1 MTKTKINK
9 KRLLAVASLAAVTAA
24 GGLMAG
30 IALASDKPAEIYQH
44 HVDNNKMFFAAADHD
59 AEVGKMILTAAERE
73 MIERVVAAEARGE
86 SFEGQA
92 AVAEVIYNRC
102 INRGQSV
109 EQVIWADKQFAYPY
123 GGEISQDTK
132 EAVAAVFDY
141 ELLNLDGAEYFHADY
156 VTPSWAADMQEVCRI
171 GGHIFYKGVE

>member
-1 MTKTKINK
+1 MRLNK
-9 KRLLAVASLAAVTAA
+9 KRCAAVAVVAAVAA
-24 GGLMAG
+24 GGGLAAG
-30 IALASDKPAEIYQH
+30 MALASDKPAAVKVVSERPY
-44 HVDNNKMFFAAADHD
+44 VV
-59 AEVGKMILTAAERE
+59 ELTMQKITLSDAERE

-141 ELLNLDGAEYFHADY
+141 ELLSLDGAEYFHADY
-156 VTPSWAADMQEVCRI
+156 VTPSWAEDFEEVCRI
-171 GGHIFYKGVE
+171 GGHIFYKGAE

>member
-9 KRLLAVASLAAVTAA
+9 KRLLAVAGLAAVTAA

-30 IALASDKPAEIYQH
+30 IALASDKPGYQ
-44 HVDNNKMFFAAADHD
+44 HVDNNKMFSVAAVQD

-73 MIERVVAAEARGE
+73 MVERVVAAEARGE

-102 INRGQSV
+102 INRCLSV
-109 EQVIWADKQFAYPY
+109 EEVIWADKQFAYPY

-141 ELLNLDGAEYFHADY
+141 EILSLDGAEYFHADY
-156 VTPSWAADMQEVCRI
+156 VLPSWAEDMEKVCQI
-171 GGHIFYKGVE
+171 GNHIFYKGVQ

>member
-1 MTKTKINK
+1 MMRLNK
-9 KRLLAVASLAAVTAA
+9 KRCAAVAVVAAMAA
-24 GGLMAG
+24 GGGLAAG
-30 IALASDKPAEIYQH
+30 IALASDKPSYQ
-44 HVDNNKMFFAAADHD
+44 HVDNSKMFSVAADQD

-102 INRGQSV
+102 MNRGQSV

-141 ELLNLDGAEYFHADY
+141 ELLSLDGAEYFHADY
-156 VTPSWAADMQEVCRI
+156 VLPSWAEDMEEVCRI
-171 GGHIFYKGVE
+171 GNHIFYKGVE

>member
-9 KRLLAVASLAAVTAA
+9 KRLLAVAGLAAVTAA
-24 GGLMAG
+24 GGLVAG
-30 IALASDKPAEIYQH
+30 IALASDKPSYQ
-44 HVDNNKMFFAAADHD
+44 HVDNNKMFSVAAVHD

-73 MIERVVAAEARGE
+73 MVERVVAAEARGE

-102 INRGQSV
+102 MNRGQSV
-109 EQVIWADKQFAYPY
+109 EQVIWADKQFAYLY

-156 VTPSWAADMQEVCRI
+156 VLPSWAEDMEEVCRI
-171 GGHIFYKGVE
+171 GNHIFYKGVQ

>member
-1 MTKTKINK
+1 MRLNK
-9 KRLLAVASLAAVTAA
+9 KRCAAVAVMAAVAA
-24 GGLMAG
+24 TGGLMAG
-30 IALASDKPAEIYQH
+30 IALASDKPGYQ
-44 HVDNNKMFFAAADHD
+44 HVDNNKMFSVAAVHD

-102 INRGQSV
+102 MNRGQSV

-156 VTPSWAADMQEVCRI
+156 VLPSWAEDMEEVCRI
-171 GGHIFYKGVE
+171 GNHIFYKGVQ

>member
-1 MTKTKINK
+1 MTKTRINK
-9 KRLLAVASLAAVTAA
+9 KRLIAVASLAAVTAT

-30 IALASDKPAEIYQH
+30 IALASDKPANVRLTSERPYAVELAMQKI
-44 HVDNNKMFFAAADHD
+44 
-59 AEVGKMILTAAERE
+59 ILSDAERE

-102 INRGQSV
+102 INRCLSV
-109 EQVIWADKQFAYPY
+109 EEVIWADKQFAYPY
-123 GGEISQDTK
+123 GGEISQDTR

-141 ELLNLDGAEYFHADY
+141 ELLNLGGAEYFHADY
-156 VTPSWAADMQEVCRI
+156 VTPSWADDFEEVCHI
-171 GGHIFYKGVE
+171 GGHIFYKAVK

>member
-1 MTKTKINK
+1 MTKTRINK
-9 KRLLAVASLAAVTAA
+9 KRLLAVAGLAAVTAA
-24 GGLMAG
+24 GGLVAG
-30 IALASDKPAEIYQH
+30 IALASDKPSYQ
-44 HVDNNKMFFAAADHD
+44 HVDNSKMFSVAAVQD
-59 AEVGKMILTAAERE
+59 AEAGKMILTAAERE

-102 INRGQSV
+102 MNRGQSV
-109 EQVIWADKQFAYPY
+109 EQVIWADKQFAHPY

-141 ELLNLDGAEYFHADY
+141 EILSLDGAEYFHADY
-156 VTPSWAADMQEVCRI
+156 VLPSWAADMQEVCQI
-171 GGHIFYKGVE
+171 GGHIFYKGVQ

>member
-9 KRLLAVASLAAVTAA
+9 KRLIAVSGLAAVAAA
-24 GGLMAG
+24 GGLIAG
-30 IALASDKPAEIYQH
+30 IALASDKPSYQ
-44 HVDNNKMFFAAADHD
+44 HVDNSKMFSVAAVHD
-59 AEVGKMILTAAERE
+59 AEIGKIILTDAERE
-73 MIERVVAAEARGE
+73 MIEMVVAAEARGE

-102 INRGQSV
+102 INRCLSV
-109 EQVIWADKQFAYPY
+109 EEVIWADKQFAHPY

-156 VTPSWAADMQEVCRI
+156 VTPYWAADMQEVCHI
-171 GGHIFYKGVE
+171 GNHIFYKGVQ

>member
-1 MTKTKINK
+1 MMRLNK
-9 KRLLAVASLAAVTAA
+9 KRCAAVLTLTAMA
-24 GGLMAG
+24 ATGGLMAG
-30 IALASDKPAEIYQH
+30 IALASDKPANVRLTSERPYAVELAMQKI
-44 HVDNNKMFFAAADHD
+44 
-59 AEVGKMILTAAERE
+59 ILSDAERE

-109 EQVIWADKQFAYPY
+109 EEVIWADKQFAYPY

-141 ELLNLDGAEYFHADY
+141 ELLSLDGAEYFHADY
-156 VTPSWAADMQEVCRI
+156 VMPSWAQDFEEVCHI

>member
-1 MTKTKINK
+1 MMRINK
-9 KRLLAVASLAAVTAA
+9 KRCAAVLALTAMAA

-30 IALASDKPAEIYQH
+30 IALASDKPSYQY
-44 HVDNNKMFFAAADHD
+44 VDNNKMFSVAAVQD
-59 AEVGKMILTAAERE
+59 AEAGKMILTAAERE

-141 ELLNLDGAEYFHADY
+141 ELLSLDGAEYFHADY
-156 VTPSWAADMQEVCRI
+156 VLPSWAEDMEKVCQI
-171 GGHIFYKGVE
+171 GGHIFYKGVQ

>member
-9 KRLLAVASLAAVTAA
+9 KRLIAVAGLAAVAAA
-24 GGLMAG
+24 GGLIAG
-30 IALASDKPAEIYQH
+30 IALASDKPSYQ
-44 HVDNNKMFFAAADHD
+44 HVDNNKMFLSAADQD

-73 MIERVVAAEARGE
+73 MVERVVAAEARGE

-102 INRGQSV
+102 MNRGQSV
-109 EQVIWADKQFAYPY
+109 EEVIWADKQFAYPY

-156 VTPSWAADMQEVCRI
+156 ATPYWAEDMEEVCHI
-171 GGHIFYKGVE
+171 GGHIFYKN

>member
-1 MTKTKINK
+1 MMRLNK
-9 KRLLAVASLAAVTAA
+9 KRCAAVLTLTAMAA

-30 IALASDKPAEIYQH
+30 IALASDKPSYQ
-44 HVDNNKMFFAAADHD
+44 HVDNKISSVVAVQD
-59 AEVGKMILTAAERE
+59 AEVGKIILTAAERE

-102 INRGQSV
+102 VNRGQSV
-109 EQVIWADKQFAYPY
+109 EQVIWADKQFAHPY

-141 ELLNLDGAEYFHADY
+141 ELLSLDGAEYFHADY
-156 VTPSWAADMQEVCRI
+156 VTPSWADDFEEVCRI
-171 GGHIFYKGVE
+171 GGHIFYKGVR

>member
-1 MTKTKINK
+1 MRLNK
-9 KRLLAVASLAAVTAA
+9 KRCAAVAVMAAVAA
-24 GGLMAG
+24 TGGLMAG
-30 IALASDKPAEIYQH
+30 IALASDKPSYQ
-44 HVDNNKMFFAAADHD
+44 HVDNNKMFSVAAVHD
-59 AEVGKMILTAAERE
+59 AEVGKMILTAEERE

-102 INRGQSV
+102 MNRGQSV
-109 EQVIWADKQFAYPY
+109 EQVIWADKQFAHPY

-141 ELLNLDGAEYFHADY
+141 ELLSLDGAEYFHADY
-156 VTPSWAADMQEVCRI
+156 VLPSWAEDMEEVCRI
-171 GGHIFYKGVE
+171 GNHIFYKGAE

>member
-1 MTKTKINK
+1 MTKTRINK

-30 IALASDKPAEIYQH
+30 IALASDKPSYQ
-44 HVDNNKMFFAAADHD
+44 HVDNSKIFSVAADQN
-59 AEVGKMILTAAERE
+59 AEAGKMILTAAERE

-102 INRGQSV
+102 VKRGQSV
-109 EQVIWADKQFAYPY
+109 EEVIWADKQFAYPY

-141 ELLNLDGAEYFHADY
+141 ELLSLDGAEYFHADY
-156 VTPSWAADMQEVCRI
+156 VLPSWAEDMEEVCRI
-171 GGHIFYKGVE
+171 GNHIFYKGVQ

>member
-1 MTKTKINK
+1 MMRLNK
-9 KRLLAVASLAAVTAA
+9 KRCAAVLTLTAMA
-24 GGLMAG
+24 ATGGLMAG
-30 IALASDKPAEIYQH
+30 IALASDKPANVRLTSERPYAVELAMQKI
-44 HVDNNKMFFAAADHD
+44 
-59 AEVGKMILTAAERE
+59 ILSDAERE

-156 VTPSWAADMQEVCRI
+156 VTPSWAEDFEEVCRI

>member
-9 KRLLAVASLAAVTAA
+9 KRLIAVTGLAAVAAA
-24 GGLMAG
+24 GGLIAG
-30 IALASDKPAEIYQH
+30 IALASDKPSYQ
-44 HVDNNKMFFAAADHD
+44 HVDNSKMFSVAADQD

-102 INRGQSV
+102 INRCLSV
-109 EQVIWADKQFAYPY
+109 EEVIWADKQFAYPY

-156 VTPSWAADMQEVCRI
+156 VTPYWAADMQEVCHI
-171 GGHIFYKGVE
+171 GGHIFYKN

>member
-1 MTKTKINK
+1 MMRLNK
-9 KRLLAVASLAAVTAA
+9 KRCAAVLTLTAMA
-24 GGLMAG
+24 ATGGLMAG
-30 IALASDKPAEIYQH
+30 IALASDKPANVRLTSERPYAVELAMQKI
-44 HVDNNKMFFAAADHD
+44 
-59 AEVGKMILTAAERE
+59 ILSDAERE

-109 EQVIWADKQFAYPY
+109 EEVIWADKQFAHPY

-156 VTPSWAADMQEVCRI
+156 VTPSWAQDMQEVCRI

>member
-1 MTKTKINK
+1 MRLNK
-9 KRLLAVASLAAVTAA
+9 KRCAAVAVMAAVAA
-24 GGLMAG
+24 TGGLMAG
-30 IALASDKPAEIYQH
+30 IALASDKPAAVKVVSERPY
-44 HVDNNKMFFAAADHD
+44 VV
-59 AEVGKMILTAAERE
+59 ELTMQKITLSDAERE

-102 INRGQSV
+102 INRCLSV
-109 EQVIWADKQFAYPY
+109 EEVIWADKQFAHPY

-141 ELLNLDGAEYFHADY
+141 ELLSLDGAEYFHADY
-156 VTPSWAADMQEVCRI
+156 VLPSWAEDMEEVCRI
-171 GGHIFYKGVE
+171 GNHIFYKGVQ

>member
-1 MTKTKINK
+1 MRLNK
-9 KRLLAVASLAAVTAA
+9 KRCAAVAVVAAVAA
-24 GGLMAG
+24 GGGLVAG
-30 IALASDKPAEIYQH
+30 IALASDKPSYQY
-44 HVDNNKMFFAAADHD
+44 VDNNKMFSVAADQD

-102 INRGQSV
+102 MNRGQSV

-156 VTPSWAADMQEVCRI
+156 VLPSWAEDMEEVCRI
-171 GGHIFYKGVE
+171 GNHIFYKGVQ

>member
-9 KRLLAVASLAAVTAA
+9 KRLIAVTGLAAVAA
-24 GGLMAG
+24 VCGLVAG
-30 IALASDKPAEIYQH
+30 IALASDKPANVRLTSERPYAVELAMQKI
-44 HVDNNKMFFAAADHD
+44 
-59 AEVGKMILTAAERE
+59 ILSDAERE

-102 INRGQSV
+102 MNRGQSV
-109 EQVIWADKQFAYPY
+109 EQVIWADKQFAHPY

-156 VTPSWAADMQEVCRI
+156 VTPYWAEDMEEVCRI
-171 GGHIFYKGVE
+171 GGHIFYKN

>member
-1 MTKTKINK
+1 MTKTRINK
-9 KRLLAVASLAAVTAA
+9 KRLLAVAGLAAVTAA
-24 GGLMAG
+24 GGLIAG
-30 IALASDKPAEIYQH
+30 IALASDKPSYQ
-44 HVDNNKMFFAAADHD
+44 HVDNNKMFFAAVDHD
-59 AEVGKMILTAAERE
+59 AEVGKMILTAEERE

-109 EQVIWADKQFAYPY
+109 EEVIWADKQFAYPY
-123 GGEISQDTK
+123 GWEISQDTK

-141 ELLNLDGAEYFHADY
+141 ELLSLDGAEYFHADY

-171 GGHIFYKGVE
+171 GNHIFYKGAE

>member
-1 MTKTKINK
+1 MTKTRINK
-9 KRLLAVASLAAVTAA
+9 KRLIAVASLAAVTAT

-30 IALASDKPAEIYQH
+30 IALASDKPAN
-44 HVDNNKMFFAAADHD
+44 VR
-59 AEVGKMILTAAERE
+59 LTSERPYAVELTMQKIMLSDAERE

-109 EQVIWADKQFAYPY
+109 EEVIWADKQFAYPY

-156 VTPSWAADMQEVCRI
+156 VTPSWAQDMQEVCRI
-171 GGHIFYKGVE
+171 GGHIFYKGAE

>member
-9 KRLLAVASLAAVTAA
+9 KRLLAVAGLAAVTAA

-30 IALASDKPAEIYQH
+30 IALASDKPSYQ
-44 HVDNNKMFFAAADHD
+44 HVDNSKIFSVAADQN
-59 AEVGKMILTAAERE
+59 AEAGKMILTAAERE

-102 INRGQSV
+102 VKRGQSV
-109 EQVIWADKQFAYPY
+109 EEVIWADKQFAYPY

-141 ELLNLDGAEYFHADY
+141 ELLSLDGAEYFHADY
-156 VTPSWAADMQEVCRI
+156 VLPSWAEDMEEVCRI
-171 GGHIFYKGVE
+171 GNHIFYKGVQ

>member
-1 MTKTKINK
+1 MRLNK
-9 KRLLAVASLAAVTAA
+9 KRCAAVAVVAAMAA
-24 GGLMAG
+24 GGGLAAG
-30 IALASDKPAEIYQH
+30 MALANDKPAAVKVVSERPY
-44 HVDNNKMFFAAADHD
+44 VV
-59 AEVGKMILTAAERE
+59 ELTMQKITLSDAERE

-102 INRGQSV
+102 MNRGQSV

-141 ELLNLDGAEYFHADY
+141 ELLSLDGAEYFHADY
-156 VTPSWAADMQEVCRI
+156 VLPSWAADMQEVCRI

>member
-1 MTKTKINK
+1 MRLNK
-9 KRLLAVASLAAVTAA
+9 KRCAAVLTLTAMA
-24 GGLMAG
+24 ATGGLMAG
-30 IALASDKPAEIYQH
+30 IALASDKPANVRLTSERPYAVELAMQKI
-44 HVDNNKMFFAAADHD
+44 
-59 AEVGKMILTAAERE
+59 ILSDAERE

-109 EQVIWADKQFAYPY
+109 EEVIWADKQFAHPY

-141 ELLNLDGAEYFHADY
+141 EQLNLDGAEYFHADY
-156 VTPSWAADMQEVCRI
+156 VTPSWADDMQEVCRI
-171 GGHIFYKGVE
+171 GGHIFYKGAER

>member
-1 MTKTKINK
+1 MTKTRINK
-9 KRLLAVASLAAVTAA
+9 KRLIAVASLAAVTAA

-30 IALASDKPAEIYQH
+30 IALASDKPASVKLVPDKPY
-44 HVDNNKMFFAAADHD
+44 AAEFDMQ
-59 AEVGKMILTAAERE
+59 KIILSDAERE

-102 INRGQSV
+102 INRCLSV

-132 EAVAAVFDY
+132 EAVASVFDY
-141 ELLNLDGAEYFHADY
+141 ELLSLDGAEYFHADY
-156 VTPSWAADMQEVCRI
+156 VTPYWAADMQEVCRI
-171 GGHIFYKGVE
+171 GGHIFYKGAE

>member
-1 MTKTKINK
+1 
-9 KRLLAVASLAAVTAA
+9 
-24 GGLMAG
+24 
-30 IALASDKPAEIYQH
+30 
-44 HVDNNKMFFAAADHD
+44 
-59 AEVGKMILTAAERE
+59 

-109 EQVIWADKQFAYPY
+109 EEVIWADKQFAYPY

-156 VTPSWAADMQEVCRI
+156 VLPSWTADMQEVCRI
-171 GGHIFYKGVE
+171 GGHIFYKN

>member
-1 MTKTKINK
+1 MMRLNK
-9 KRLLAVASLAAVTAA
+9 KRCAAVLALTAMAA
-24 GGLMAG
+24 GGGLAAG
-30 IALASDKPAEIYQH
+30 MALANDKPAAVKAVSERPYAVELTMQKI
-44 HVDNNKMFFAAADHD
+44 
-59 AEVGKMILTAAERE
+59 ILSDAERE

-102 INRGQSV
+102 INRCLSV

-141 ELLNLDGAEYFHADY
+141 ELLSLDGAEYFHADY

-171 GGHIFYKGVE
+171 GGHIFYKGVQ

>member
-9 KRLLAVASLAAVTAA
+9 KRLIAVASLAAVTAA

-30 IALASDKPAEIYQH
+30 IALASDKPSYQ
-44 HVDNNKMFFAAADHD
+44 HVDNKISSVVADHD
-59 AEVGKMILTAAERE
+59 AEAGKMILTAAERE

-102 INRGQSV
+102 VNRGQSV

-123 GGEISQDTK
+123 GGDISQDTK

-141 ELLNLDGAEYFHADY
+141 EILSLGGAEYFHADY
-156 VTPSWAADMQEVCRI
+156 VTPSWAQNMQEVCRI
-171 GGHIFYKGVE
+171 GNHIFYKGVEDD

>member
-1 MTKTKINK
+1 MTKTRINK

-44 HVDNNKMFFAAADHD
+44 HVDNNKMFFVAADQD
-59 AEVGKMILTAAERE
+59 DEAGKMILTAAERE

-141 ELLNLDGAEYFHADY
+141 EILSLGGAEYFHADY
-156 VTPSWAADMQEVCRI
+156 VTPSWADDMQEVCRI
-171 GGHIFYKGVE
+171 GGHIFYKGVQ

>member
-9 KRLLAVASLAAVTAA
+9 KRLIAVSGLAAVAVA
-24 GGLMAG
+24 GGLVAG
-30 IALASDKPAEIYQH
+30 IALASDKPAAVKAVSERPYAVELTMQKI
-44 HVDNNKMFFAAADHD
+44 
-59 AEVGKMILTAAERE
+59 ILSDAERE

-102 INRGQSV
+102 INRCLSV
-109 EQVIWADKQFAYPY
+109 EEVVWADKQFAHPY

-156 VTPSWAADMQEVCRI
+156 VTPYWAEDMTEVCRI
-171 GGHIFYKGVE
+171 GGHIFYKN

>member
-1 MTKTKINK
+1 
-9 KRLLAVASLAAVTAA
+9 
-24 GGLMAG
+24 MAG

-44 HVDNNKMFFAAADHD
+44 DVDNNKMFAADHD

-156 VTPSWAADMQEVCRI
+156 VTPSWAEDMEEVCRI
-171 GGHIFYKGVE
+171 GNHIFYKGAE

>member
-9 KRLLAVASLAAVTAA
+9 KRLIAVSGLAAVAA
-24 GGLMAG
+24 VCGLMAG
-30 IALASDKPAEIYQH
+30 IALASDKPAAIKAVSARPYAVELAMQKI
-44 HVDNNKMFFAAADHD
+44 
-59 AEVGKMILTAAERE
+59 ILSDAERE

-102 INRGQSV
+102 MNRGQSV
-109 EQVIWADKQFAYPY
+109 EQVIWADKQFAHPY

-156 VTPSWAADMQEVCRI
+156 VTPSWADDFEEVCHI
-171 GGHIFYKGVE
+171 GGHIFYKN

>member
-1 MTKTKINK
+1 MTKTRINK
-9 KRLLAVASLAAVTAA
+9 KRLIAVASLAAVTAT

-30 IALASDKPAEIYQH
+30 MALASDKPASVKLISDKPYAVELAMQKI
-44 HVDNNKMFFAAADHD
+44 
-59 AEVGKMILTAAERE
+59 ILSDAERE

-123 GGEISQDTK
+123 GGAISQDTK

-141 ELLNLDGAEYFHADY
+141 ELLSLDGAEYFHADY
-156 VTPSWAADMQEVCRI
+156 VTPSWAQDMQEVCRI
-171 GGHIFYKGVE
+171 GGHIFYKGAEK

>member
-9 KRLLAVASLAAVTAA
+9 KRLIAVTGLAAVAA
-24 GGLMAG
+24 VCGLVAG
-30 IALASDKPAEIYQH
+30 IALASDKPSYQ
-44 HVDNNKMFFAAADHD
+44 HVDNNKMFSVAAVHD

-102 INRGQSV
+102 VNRGQSV

-141 ELLNLDGAEYFHADY
+141 ELLSLDGAEYFHADY
-156 VTPSWAADMQEVCRI
+156 VTPSWAQDFEEVCRI
-171 GGHIFYKGVE
+171 GNHIFYKGAE

>member
-1 MTKTKINK
+1 MLTLT
-9 KRLLAVASLAAVTAA
+9 AMAA
-24 GGLMAG
+24 GGGLAAG
-30 IALASDKPAEIYQH
+30 MALASDKPSYQ
-44 HVDNNKMFFAAADHD
+44 HVDNNKMFSVAADHD
-59 AEVGKMILTAAERE
+59 AEAGKMILTAAERE

-102 INRGQSV
+102 TNRGQSV

-141 ELLNLDGAEYFHADY
+141 ELLNLGGAEYFHADY
-156 VTPSWAADMQEVCRI
+156 VTPSWAEDMQEVCRI
-171 GGHIFYKGVE
+171 GGHIFYKGWSDEEQVENQV